1 MGPCCLF
8 WKYISSLATL
18 LHLCSQVPYNLI
30 KTFLQ
35 VSRKIK
41 IPISVAPSSGLL
53 TYFSLSLVFFH
64 RWLLLCRRFWKQARL
79 IVWKLL
85 LAGSAVFICLL
96 HPYMD
101 VVDMEQVQ
109 VPAHTEAPWALQP
122 RLLWHLKMVMM
133 MMMMMMDDDGCNQH
147 CDTWWWWWMLTSR
160 RRRVNMIC
168 GRGPVEGG
176 SWSGEVEIGSA
187 PLQSVI
193 GNL

>member
-1 MGPCCLF
+1 MGPGCLF

-35 VSRKIK
+35 VSRNIK

-64 RWLLLCRRFWKQARL
+64 RWLLLCRQFWKHACL

-96 HPYMD
+96 HSDMD

-109 VPAHTEAPWALQP
+109 VPAHAEAPWALQP
-122 RLLWHLKMVMM
+122 PLSHLMMMVMM
-133 MMMMMMDDDGCNQH
+133 MDAHQQEEEGQH
-147 CDTWWWWWMLTSR
+147 DLWKGTSR
-160 RRRVNMIC
+160 RWIMVW
-168 GRGPVEGG
+168 RGWNWFG
-176 SWSGEVEIGSA
+176 SLAIGNWE
-187 PLQSVI
+187 SVI
-193 GNL
+193 WNL